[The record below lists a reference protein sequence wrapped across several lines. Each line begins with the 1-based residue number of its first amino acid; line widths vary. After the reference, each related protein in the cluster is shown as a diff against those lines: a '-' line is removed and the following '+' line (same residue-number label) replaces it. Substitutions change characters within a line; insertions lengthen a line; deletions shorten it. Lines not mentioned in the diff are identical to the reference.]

1 MPHTCTLHGARG
13 DACYGR
19 LKSWSQAD
27 LDQLERDLTDFFG
40 RWKDFNTID
49 TSNDDSDDD
58 LVQYRLKQKVACAN
72 SIVRAIRTI
81 GAPCFNSSAVTEKA
95 HQRPNHGLRLSKGKN
110 RMRNSLRQ
118 VVRLDFLNLRK
129 VRTEADEAARI
140 AADLKEKAA
149 EAVDATRAA
158 TQGTCAV
165 MRKFGRGVDS
175 KREVLRGMELKE
187 IARICHCIRMHMES
201 LRLAAVEANAVD
213 LRKIGADEEHIKRL
227 LPPASHVGCL

>member
-1 MPHTCTLHGARG
+1 M
-13 DACYGR
+13 
-19 LKSWSQAD
+19 
-27 LDQLERDLTDFFG
+27 DQLERDLTDFFG
-40 RWKDFNTID
+40 RWKDFNIIY

-187 IARICHCIRMHMES
+187 IARICHCIRMHMGS
-201 LRLAAVEANAVD
+201 LRLAAVEANSGD
-213 LRKIGADEEHIKRL
+213 LGKIAADEEHIKRL